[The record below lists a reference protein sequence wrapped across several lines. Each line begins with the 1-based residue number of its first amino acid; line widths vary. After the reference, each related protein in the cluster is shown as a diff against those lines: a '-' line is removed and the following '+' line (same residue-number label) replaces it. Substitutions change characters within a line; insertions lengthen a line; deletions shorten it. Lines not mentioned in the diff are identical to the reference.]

1 MRVLLFLVLAAA
13 LAAYA
18 FWIYLRVEL
27 AVPAARRLAI
37 VRACVLAL
45 LLLLLFDPRI
55 PSSGGRGS
63 APRWVLLDASASMS
77 AIDAEGRSAWEGA
90 AARARELDA
99 EGWNVVRFAGIGL
112 EGGASMLDEP
122 TGLGSRLG
130 PALQAAAE
138 GGAREVRVLSDFRLE
153 DAVAL
158 RAVLE
163 ALPLGVTF
171 ERFGG
176 AVTNAGIGRFEV
188 PDLLRP
194 DGRPRAELE
203 VHGGVIGDSIT
214 VELFEEDRSVATTR
228 VPSPSPGFR
237 SRATVELPMPSRSGR
252 VRYSARVV
260 VANDAFDT
268 DDEAVTFTAVGYE
281 AGALVLLSA
290 APDWEPRY
298 LLPVL
303 EEVTGLSGTGYLRA
317 GPDRYVRLG
326 RAVDRGGP
334 VDSATVRRAATEAAV
349 LVVHGLAGDTEAWI
363 ADLAAGPGRRL
374 VVPLDANGAGAVGLE
389 VAPPRTG
396 EWYASPD
403 VPTSPIAGSLVG
415 VSLQGLPPLTS
426 LMVPATPLRQAPLH
440 LQLRGAGSPESGIVL
455 VDRTTGRMAVTLA
468 SGFWRW
474 AARDA
479 GREPYRRFWS
489 GVAGWLLGDPGSSVA
504 EPRPEAWVFER
515 GAPVRWRLAGDSVVS
530 RVVVRGTDGVVV
542 DTSVA
547 GERLST
553 GALPPASYTYSVLA
567 VSGDT
572 LGAGRFDVT
581 AVSSEMLPTGVVPEP
596 ATRNAALAGAGDGT
610 GRPLRTMPW
619 PYLLVMGLLCGEW
632 VVRRRSGLR

>member
-1 MRVLLFLVLAAA
+1 
-13 LAAYA
+13 
-18 FWIYLRVEL
+18 
-27 AVPAARRLAI
+27 
-37 VRACVLAL
+37 
-45 LLLLLFDPRI
+45 
-55 PSSGGRGS
+55 
-63 APRWVLLDASASMS
+63 
-77 AIDAEGRSAWEGA
+77 
-90 AARARELDA
+90 
-99 EGWNVVRFAGIGL
+99 
-112 EGGASMLDEP
+112 
-122 TGLGSRLG
+122 
-130 PALQAAAE
+130 
-138 GGAREVRVLSDFRLE
+138 
-153 DAVAL
+153 
-158 RAVLE
+158 
-163 ALPLGVTF
+163 
-171 ERFGG
+171 
-176 AVTNAGIGRFEV
+176 
-188 PDLLRP
+188 
-194 DGRPRAELE
+194 
-203 VHGGVIGDSIT
+203 
-214 VELFEEDRSVATTR
+214 
-228 VPSPSPGFR
+228 
-237 SRATVELPMPSRSGR
+237 
-252 VRYSARVV
+252 VV
-260 VANDAFDT
+260 VANDAFET

-290 APDWEPRY
+290 VPDWEPRY

-349 LVVHGLAGDTEAWI
+349 LVVHGLGGDTETWI
-363 ADLAAGPGRRL
+363 ADLAASPGRRL
-374 VVPLDANGAGAVGLE
+374 VVPRDANGAGAVGLE
-389 VAPPRTG
+389 VAPPLTG

-440 LQLRGAGSPESGIVL
+440 LQLRGAGSPESAIVL
-455 VDRTTGRMAVTLA
+455 VERTTGRMAVTLA

-489 GVAGWLLGDPGSSVA
+489 GVAGWLLGDPRLSVA

-547 GERLST
+547 GERVST
-553 GALPPASYTYSVLA
+553 GALPPASYAYSVLA

-596 ATRNAALAGAGDGT
+596 ATRDAALAGAGDGT